1 MACLLVEDIDGV
13 RILTLNRPEQLNAM
27 DSELYAHLTA
37 ALKAADKDQTVKVVL
52 IRGAGTSFCT
62 GADTKE
68 FAKLTSDKADLVAH
82 RANLTYELHHSIPHM
97 EKVVIAAVQGYAV
110 GGGCGLATACDI
122 AIAHKEAKLGYPE
135 IKHGLVPAVVMANLT
150 KQVGRKRA
158 FEMVS
163 TGKLIDADTAAS
175 IGLITRVA
183 SGDVFEEAHECA
195 RLLAGRVPEALAAT
209 KRLFQAVGDMPLAD
223 GLLRG
228 RQANEEMRAY
238 REKAV
243 REYGLA
249 VKESR
254 SE

>member
-27 DSELYAHLTA
+27 DSELYEHLTA
-37 ALKAADKDQTVKVVL
+37 ALRAADKDEAVKVVL
-52 IRGAGTSFCT
+52 IRGSGTSFCT

-82 RANLTYELHHSIPHM
+82 RANLTYELHHTIPHM
-97 EKVVIAAVQGYAV
+97 EKVVIAAVHGYAV

-122 AIAHKEAKLGYPE
+122 AIAHKDAKLGYPE

-150 KQVGRKRA
+150 KQVG
-158 FEMVS
+158 
-163 TGKLIDADTAAS
+163 KLVDAETAAG

-183 SGDVFEEAHECA
+183 PDDVFEEALECG

-209 KRLFQAVGDMPLAD
+209 KRLFQAVGDMSLPD

-249 VKESR
+249 VKEGR
-254 SE
+254 NK